1 MAAVLTVRLTFAM
14 LTIAGVNADHI
25 RDYAVRCQ
33 TWRRGSTRSGDG
45 RSDGT
50 GWMLGR
56 GSTIVTP
63 RRWESGRRNCIAIAF
78 LSGGYRGDEGGYYY
92 EDDDGD
98 DEYEDDDGFG
108 YGDHASDRTTSK
120 QGGGRFGGFA
130 IALDSVPLMG
140 GNMQHRRE
148 LCATSKPYRSRPS
161 FLTTTQF
168 PVPCLLQATVL
179 CSFAAEHW

>member
-63 RRWESGRRNCIAIAF
+63 RRW
-78 LSGGYRGDEGGYYY
+78 
-92 EDDDGD
+92 D

-140 GNMQHRRE
+140 GNMQHTRE

-168 PVPCLLQATVL
+168 PVPGLLQATVL
-179 CSFAAEHW
+179 CSLAAEHW